1 MYYEKRIKKLNNRIN
16 KNNKKIRNLKIMSDI
31 KTLAPGA
38 VLLAS
43 STAFTIYNIDNALA
57 VYLYSSEILLSIVF
71 GIILS
76 PNDQFKIVQ
85 KEEKYKELI
94 KKDLN
99 ELHGYA
105 LLENKKISK

>member
-1 MYYEKRIKKLNNRIN
+1 MYYEKRIKKLNKRIN
-16 KNNKKIRNLKIMSDI
+16 KNNKRIRNLKIISDI

-43 STAFTIYNIDNALA
+43 STAFTIYNIDNDLA
-57 VYLYSSEILLSIVF
+57 VYLYGSEILLSVIF
-71 GIILS
+71 GTILM

-85 KEEKYKELI
+85 KEDKYKALI